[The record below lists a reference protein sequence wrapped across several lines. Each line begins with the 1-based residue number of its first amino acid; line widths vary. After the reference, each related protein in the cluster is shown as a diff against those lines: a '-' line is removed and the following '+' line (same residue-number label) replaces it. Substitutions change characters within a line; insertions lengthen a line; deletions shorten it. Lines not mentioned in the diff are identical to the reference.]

1 MGFYRGPLEVTLYKD
16 ILGFHDYLWVY
27 KGVRALQ
34 RAVGVC
40 STAISIVSSV
50 GAKELVY

>member
-27 KGVRALQ
+27 KRVRALQ

-40 STAISIVSSV
+40 STALRHVVVKQFSRFRV
-50 GAKELVY
+50 